1 MWWGTRSTFHS
12 QRILRHLTRLLLAS
26 GEYSDAKRTFLLYV
40 QLLTKGRQTSAG
52 DVSLQQKRMQT
63 DLPAEHPEV
72 IADEDDAAV
81 ERGPG
86 EDSDDDR
93 VFLSMLLFGVR
104 MFCCYGNEDDM
115 MEAKRM
121 IGIAQ
126 DIVIGGETPPQR
138 QQKRWPSAMRANLLT
153 CRGILA
159 ARMVDFGMSCQLI
172 IIIS

>member
-12 QRILRHLTRLLLAS
+12 QRILRHLTRLLIAS

-72 IADEDDAAV
+72 IADEDGAKV
-81 ERGPG
+81 ERGAG
-86 EDSDDDR
+86 EDSDDD
-93 VFLSMLLFGVR
+93 VLFLSMLLFGVR
-104 MFCCYGNEDDM
+104 MFCRYGNEDDIT
-115 MEAKRM
+115 EAKRM

-126 DIVIGGETPPQR
+126 DIVGETPQ
-138 QQKRWPSAMRANLLT
+138 QQKWWPSAMRANLLT

-159 ARMVDFGMSCQLI
+159 ARMVDFGTR
-172 IIIS
+172 